1 MNGKLTLISL
11 SRTHKYLLLL
21 VLKYFIHPLFPQRK
35 ALSFSVSIANLSP
48 PRHLHRKKVIKYP
61 LTILLKILNVF
72 IPRQTC
78 VTIKTSKCEKYFHLY
93 PLLIVII
100 PLYYVGFANPIIWE
114 NKVHYHYPLLQ
125 FPMRSRYLQSTRGR
139 QESETS
145 KVHRHSSFAGYPP
158 PSHWRLDTR
167 NWEPRSRSSLAPHSS
182 PWPGLQRVFVKS
194 VIFIKSSS
202 SSGIILSLSI
212 KYELIKFNEEV
223 IP

>member
-100 PLYYVGFANPIIWE
+100 PLYYVA
-114 NKVHYHYPLLQ
+114 LL
-125 FPMRSRYLQSTRGR
+125 L
-139 QESETS
+139 
-145 KVHRHSSFAGYPP
+145 
-158 PSHWRLDTR
+158 
-167 NWEPRSRSSLAPHSS
+167 
-182 PWPGLQRVFVKS
+182 
-194 VIFIKSSS
+194 
-202 SSGIILSLSI
+202 ILSLEKKKSI
-212 KYELIKFNEEV
+212 IITPSSSFRWGPGTCSPPGAGRSQRHRRSTG
-223 IP
+223 IPRLLGIRPPHTGG